1 MKYRCLVCDYIY
13 DPEKG
18 DPDSGIEPGTEFEDL
33 PDDWLCPVCGV
44 GKEQFAPVTEE
55 EEKALKKEEKKALD
69 MFCYQCSQT
78 AKGTGCT
85 VIGVCGKQP
94 TVARLQDNL
103 LFAIKGIS
111 AYLYHARE
119 LGYTDPEIDA
129 FLERG
134 FYSTLTNVNFDAPD
148 FIKLALEAGEMNIK
162 TMQLLKK
169 AHIETYGEPV
179 PTEVPIGAKKGHAII
194 VTGHSMKAL
203 AELLKQTEGKGI
215 NIYTHSEM
223 LPAHGYPG
231 LHKYPHLVGQLG
243 KAWFD
248 QKKTFAKYPA
258 AILATSN
265 CVLLPTD
272 EYKDRLFTS
281 GVAMIPDTTHIEDY
295 DFTPLIEKAL
305 SLPELPEEPGEPVL
319 TTGFGASTILSLK
332 DKIKE
337 LVEAGKIRRF
347 FLVGGC
353 DSPLPQAKYYTEF
366 VEKLPEDT
374 VVLTL
379 ACGKYRFNDLD
390 MGDIEGVPR
399 LIDLGQCNDAIV
411 GIDVVAALSELFG
424 LEINEL
430 PLTFVLSWME
440 QKAAAILW
448 SLLSLDIKGMYIG
461 PILPGWAN
469 EDIINYLVSN
479 YDLKPISDPEK
490 DIKEILG

>member
-33 PDDWLCPVCGV
+33 PDEWLCPLCGV
-44 GKEQFAPVTEE
+44 GKEQFVPVDEE
-55 EEKALKKEEKKALD
+55 EEKAIKGEEKKALD

-85 VIGVCGKQP
+85 TIGVCGKQP
-94 TVARLQDNL
+94 TIARLQDNL

-119 LGYTDPEIDA
+119 LGHTEPEIDA

-134 FYSTLTNVNFDAPD
+134 FYSTLTNVNFDALD

-179 PTEVPIGAKKGHAII
+179 PTEVSTGTRKGHAII
-194 VTGHSMKAL
+194 VTGHSLKAL
-203 AELLKQTEGKGI
+203 DELLKQTEGKKI
-215 NIYTHSEM
+215 NVYTHSEI
-223 LPAHGYPG
+223 LPAHGYPE

-248 QKKTFAKYPA
+248 QKKTFTKYPA

-305 SLPELPEEPGEPVL
+305 SLPELPEEPGETVL

-337 LVEAGKIRRF
+337 LVETGKIRRF
-347 FLVGGC
+347 FVVGGC

-374 VVLTL
+374 IVMTL
-379 ACGKYRFNDLD
+379 GCGKYRLNDLD
-390 MGDIEGVPR
+390 LGDIEGVPR
-399 LIDLGQCNDAIV
+399 MIDLGQCNDAIV
-411 GIDVVAALSELFG
+411 GIDVVTALSELFG

-448 SLLSLDIKGMYIG
+448 SLLYLGIKEMYLG

-469 EDIINYLVSN
+469 EDIINYLVLN